1 MKSITSLAVAFF
13 CAPAALFAQQAAA
26 SASAASQ
33 ANVNV
38 PASYSADAKA
48 SIEASFKRAQAKN
61 LPDQAMRQRVAEG
74 QAKAASG
81 ARTAASVQKTEARLE
96 ASQSA
101 MVHAGRANPSA
112 DEINA
117 GEKAMAR
124 GATEANVEAVAKH
137 APSDRSLVVAFDV
150 LSTLEAKG
158 TPVNQAVAQI
168 TAKLDAHANDDA
180 LVALGGDASA
190 TGAANAHGSN
200 PNGSAAG
207 SAAAGVGATVK
218 GVGNAAGGVGAAV
231 TGVVKGAVGPKKP

>member
-1 MKSITSLAVAFF
+1 MKSITSLAVGLL

-33 ANVNV
+33 ANVNI

-48 SIEASFKRAQAKN
+48 NIEASFKRAQEKN
-61 LPDQAMRQRVAEG
+61 LPDQSMRQRIAEG
-74 QAKAASG
+74 KAKAASG
-81 ARTAASVQKTEARLE
+81 AQTAAAVQKTEARLE

-101 MVHAGRANPSA
+101 MVHAGRTSPSP

-117 GEKAMAR
+117 GENAMAR
-124 GATEANVEAVAKH
+124 GATAANVEALAKH

-158 TPVNQAVAQI
+158 TPVDQAVAQI

-180 LVALGGDASA
+180 LVALAGDASA
-190 TGAANAHGSN
+190 AGAANAHGSN
-200 PNGSAAG
+200 PNTTAAG

-218 GVGNAAGGVGAAV
+218 GVGNAAGGAGAAV